1 MLLTVSLFASFSG
14 AWSICAE
21 ESIRNPQS
29 AIRNSNRPLT
39 PEQSLETFRLEPGL
53 RVELAAAEPTVVA
66 PVALAFD
73 ESGRMYVAENRG
85 YPTGPGTGRPPAG
98 MIALLED
105 TDGDGRF
112 EKRTV
117 FADGL
122 TFPNGVLP
130 WKRGVFVTCAP
141 DVLYL
146 KDTNGD
152 GRADFRRVVLTGFAT
167 AGSTQLRV
175 SHPTLGLDGWVYL
188 ASGLV
193 GGQIS
198 APDFPNHPAVDIAR
212 TDLRFRPDTGIF
224 EAADGKA
231 QFGLTFDDFG
241 HRFNC
246 MNRVHIRHIVLPS
259 RYLRRNPHL
268 AFSETMQ
275 NLPESMVPEPLK
287 GHGSAARIYP
297 ISHNITTADSH
308 AGTFTAACGVLIYRG
323 TALPEEYW
331 GNALACDPAGNL
343 VHRDRLTPAGAT
355 FVAGR
360 AREGVEFLASTDDW
374 FRPVFLA
381 NAPDGALYLC
391 DMYRKTIEHPEY
403 LPVEIRKHTD
413 FDRGKD
419 QGRIYRVT
427 GDRTQAKRLKVAL
440 AGSSAKT
447 LCAELGNANAW
458 WRETAQRLLIER
470 QDPAAAALLKA
481 AIPASPRPPH
491 TQPGEGRYP
500 KPAVATLHALRTL
513 EALGA
518 LDDESIRRALVHPH
532 PAVREQGLQLA
543 EARVAQSA
551 ALASRVIALA
561 DDADARVRFQ
571 CALTLGELDEGR
583 LIPALANIAVR
594 DAGDRWTRAAVLSSA
609 GRGGEA
615 VLTEV
620 VSLVAAARHAAEK
633 INDRRTANGEPA
645 NRSPAGEAAR
655 APVNFGSR
663 DGSSDDGLTALMGEL
678 GRMLGTGQPH
688 DRSGAILQKI
698 TASSRRED
706 AAWQMAAL
714 NGFAEGLRGQG
725 FGGKDRSP
733 LVSLLRDGAGAGPAE
748 QRARELMAQS
758 RTIAVDIK
766 EPVTARLAAVN
777 FLAHAE
783 FNLAGSAL
791 LALLDPQQPAVLQSA
806 AVRSLAQR
814 PDAGIV
820 PALLGRERWGS
831 YTPPVRESVVAALLS
846 QSRHLPGLLA
856 AMEAGVI
863 PPSALDSARRN
874 QLMQHKDEA
883 IRQRALALF
892 KNLQAGDRMKVY
904 EEYKSVLARPPSP
917 GNGRA
922 VFKLHCATCHR
933 LDREG
938 VPVGPDLF
946 GIRNQPKEAILLHI
960 LIPEYEIVPGFAG
973 YVIET
978 KDGRTLSALIAS
990 ETATSL
996 TLRQALGEEETL
1008 LRSNIAS
1015 ISATALSLMPQELEK
1030 NMSRQEMADLIAYLK
1045 GEGAGD

>member
-1 MLLTVSLFASFSG
+1 LA
-14 AWSICAE
+14 
-21 ESIRNPQS
+21 
-29 AIRNSNRPLT
+29 
-39 PEQSLETFRLEPGL
+39 TFRLEPGL

-73 ESGRMYVAENRG
+73 EMGRLYVAENRG
-85 YPTGPGTGRPPAG
+85 YPTGPGASRPPAG

-105 TDGDGRF
+105 ADGDGRF

-122 TFPNGVLP
+122 TFPNGVMP
-130 WKRGVFVTCAP
+130 WKGGVFVTCAP

-152 GRADFRRVVLTGFAT
+152 GRADVRRVVLTGFAT
-167 AGSTQLRV
+167 TGSTQLRV

-193 GGQIS
+193 GGQIT

-212 TDLRFRPDTGIF
+212 TDLRFRPDTSEF

-231 QFGLTFDDFG
+231 QFGLTFDDLG

-246 MNRVHIRHIVLPS
+246 MNRVHIRQIVLPS

-297 ISHNITTADSH
+297 ISRNITTADSH
-308 AGTFTAACGVLIYRG
+308 AGTFTAACGVLVYRG

-343 VHRDRLTPAGAT
+343 VHRDRLDAAGAT
-355 FVAGR
+355 FVARR
-360 AREGVEFLASTDDW
+360 AREDVEFLASSDDW

-413 FDRGKD
+413 FDSGKD
-419 QGRIYRVT
+419 KGRIYRVT
-427 GDRTQAKRLKVAL
+427 GDHTKTKRPKVAL
-440 AGSSAKT
+440 GGASVKT
-447 LCAELGNANAW
+447 LCAELGNPNAW

-470 QDPAAAALLKA
+470 QDPAAVPLLKT
-481 AIPASPRPPH
+481 AILDSPPLPPPP
-491 TQPGEGRYP
+491 PGEGSYQ
-500 KPAVATLHALRTL
+500 KSAVTTLHALRTL
-513 EALGA
+513 DALGA
-518 LDDESIRRALVHPH
+518 LDDASIRRALAHPH
-532 PAVREQGLQLA
+532 PAVREHGLQLA
-543 EARVAQSA
+543 EARLAHSA
-551 ALASRVIALA
+551 ALASRVLALA
-561 DDADARVRFQ
+561 EDADARVRFQ
-571 CALTLGELDEGR
+571 CALTLGELDDSR
-583 LIPALANIAVR
+583 TTPALAKIAVR
-594 DAGDRWTRAAVLSSA
+594 DAADRWARAAVLSSA
-609 GRGGEA
+609 GRRAEA
-615 VLTEV
+615 FFKEV
-620 VSLVAAARHAAEK
+620 VSLAAKAAHDTADIQERVEEVQTASSSSSSSSSSKMDARSRTRTRTTTRTIPK
-633 INDRRTANGEPA
+633 IGFRDA
-645 NRSPAGEAAR
+645 SP
-655 APVNFGSR
+655 
-663 DGSSDDGLTALMGEL
+663 DDGLTVLMGEL
-678 GRMLGTGQPH
+678 GRMLGTGQPR
-688 DRSGAILQKI
+688 DRLGTLLQEV
-698 TASSRRED
+698 TASNRRED

-714 NGFAEGLRGQG
+714 NGFAEGLRSRGL
-725 FGGKDRSP
+725 GGKDRSP
-733 LVSLLRDGAGAGPAE
+733 LLSLLHSAAGAGPAE
-748 QRARELMAQS
+748 QRVRELMTQS
-758 RTIAVDIK
+758 KAMAVDN
-766 EPVTARLAAVN
+766 ETPVAARLAAVS
-777 FLAHAE
+777 FLAQAE
-783 FNLAGSAL
+783 FDLAGGAL
-791 LALLDPQQPAVLQSA
+791 MALLDPHQPVALQSA
-806 AVRSLAQR
+806 AVRSLAQM
-814 PDAGIV
+814 PAAGIV

-831 YTPPVRESVVAALLS
+831 YTPPVRESVIAALLS
-846 QSRHLPGLLA
+846 QSRHVPGLLA
-856 AMEAGVI
+856 AMEAGDI

-874 QLMQHKDEA
+874 QLLQHKEEA
-883 IRQRALALF
+883 IRQRAQALF

-904 EEYKSVLARPPSP
+904 EEYKSVLALPADAR
-917 GNGRA
+917 NGRA
-922 VFKLHCATCHR
+922 VFKQHCATCHR

-946 GIRNQPKEAILLHI
+946 GIRNQPTEAILLHI

-990 ETATSL
+990 ETANSL

-1008 LRSNIAS
+1008 LRTNIAS